1 VLLVED
7 LLREASG
14 SFSLKLALPRLWR
27 EAAVDGSF
35 ELELVTV
42 LLPKEGLYAGMV

>member
-7 LLREASG
+7 LLREALG
-14 SFSLKLALPRLWR
+14 SVSLKLALPRLWW

-35 ELELVTV
+35 EFELVRV